1 MCADK
6 KEIQKKLDRIET
18 KFDKNYDTHRK
29 LEREQVRLVKK
40 LEESK

>member
-6 KEIQKKLDRIET
+6 KIKRELAKIEK
-18 KFDKNYDTHRK
+18 KFDQNYDTHRK
-29 LEREQVRLVKK
+29 LEKEQVRLVKK